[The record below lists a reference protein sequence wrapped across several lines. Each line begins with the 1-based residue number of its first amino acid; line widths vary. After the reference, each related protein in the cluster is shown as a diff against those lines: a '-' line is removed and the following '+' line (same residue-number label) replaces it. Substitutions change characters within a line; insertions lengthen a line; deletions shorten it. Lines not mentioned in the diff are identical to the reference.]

1 MRRSIGGIAATL
13 LVLAATPA
21 RAAGGAHVVDDA
33 AVENPGLCHVESWAT
48 FASQGSGLVSVAPG
62 CTRRAWRNLEI
73 GGFVAHGWTRT
84 TGDTTIGLTPKL
96 ALSSEERGVGIA
108 ISASAAYGLDRSR
121 LEAASVIVPVTIPAG
136 ERLRLSLNAG
146 WHWTRA
152 GRHHD
157 AFAGAQVELAL
168 SSNLGLMAEAFARD
182 RGKAGAQA
190 GLRWTVA
197 GGRVDLDLLAGRY
210 VDGATA
216 TAVTIGV
223 TLRR

>member
-1 MRRSIGGIAATL
+1 MEVMAAALAL
-13 LVLAATPA
+13 LAEAPA
-21 RAAGGAHVVDDA
+21 SAAGGAHVVDDA
-33 AVENPGLCHVESWAT
+33 AVEIPGLCHLESWAT
-48 FASQGSGLVSVAPG
+48 FASQSSGLVNASPG

-84 TGDTTIGLTPKL
+84 SGDTTIGLTPKL
-96 ALSSEERGVGIA
+96 ALRSEESGVGIA
-108 ISASAAYGLDRSR
+108 VSASAAYGFDRGR
-121 LEAASVIVPVTIPAG
+121 IETASVIVPVTIPAG
-136 ERLRLSLNAG
+136 TRVRLNLNAG
-146 WHWTRA
+146 WHWTRQ

-157 AFAGAQVELAL
+157 AFAGGQIEVALAP
-168 SSNLGLMAEAFARD
+168 NLALMAEAFARD

-210 VDGATA
+210 VDGATPS
-216 TAVTIGV
+216 AVTIGV